1 MSNSKSKSWTIA
13 IIEKLENMFP
23 ETFSL
28 LETRRR
34 PLAIG
39 IAANIAA
46 YGDVAA
52 LRPKDLRRALGYY
65 ADSVGYLRGCQVG
78 AARID
83 LAGSEV
89 GIVTADEAEHARQ
102 KLNEVL
108 ARRQPKPQPAP
119 QQRREGPAAQERA
132 PRKQR
137 AANLDRGEVGS
148 QRCENSS
155 LARQSDPTLTQRQ
168 PGRLGF
174 AELRASAAQRKTAA
188 R

>member
-1 MSNSKSKSWTIA
+1 MSNRQKQTFA
-13 IIEKLENMFP
+13 IFERLA
-23 ETFSL
+23 ETFPL
-28 LETRRR
+28 TFFVYEVRRR
-34 PLAIG
+34 PLQVG
-39 IAANIAA
+39 IANHIATKV
-46 YGDVAA
+46 DIRPTELRWA
-52 LRPKDLRRALGYY
+52 LCSYCNSA
-65 ADSVGYLRGCQVG
+65 GYLRSLQEGS
-78 AARID
+78 ARLD
-83 LAGSEV
+83 LAGNEA
-89 GIVTADEAEHARQ
+89 GIVTDAEAEHARQ